1 MTGLK
6 YKSHPGGKKLDI
18 REDLY
23 KLTEFGHAA
32 EMLLNGYVFGVVCIA
47 GFGAEPVGVELD
59 FDAFFVGIGADAGGA
74 AEREISLRH
83 YNVFRV

>member
-1 MTGLK
+1 
-6 YKSHPGGKKLDI
+6 
-18 REDLY
+18 
-23 KLTEFGHAA
+23 
-32 EMLLNGYVFGVVCIA
+32 MLLNGYVLGVVCIA